1 MEIPALTAFAQW
13 LGATPV
19 ANWINQSTWV
29 WPFCETLHFIGLSL
43 VLGIT
48 GFFDLRLMGFFP
60 RVPIAAA
67 RELMPIALAGFA
79 INAATGLVFLIALPE
94 QYVHNRVWWFK
105 AGFLL
110 LAGVNAL
117 IYETRL
123 SAGVLALEPGARTPR
138 AVKVIGLVS
147 LVSWVAVLYWG
158 RMLPFLGD
166 AY

>member
-67 RELMPIALAGFA
+67 RELMPVALVGFA
-79 INAATGLVFLIALPE
+79 MNAATGLV
-94 QYVHNRVWWFK
+94 
-105 AGFLL
+105 
-110 LAGVNAL
+110 
-117 IYETRL
+117 
-123 SAGVLALEPGARTPR
+123 S
-138 AVKVIGLVS
+138 
-147 LVSWVAVLYWG
+147 
-158 RMLPFLGD
+158 
-166 AY
+166 

>member
-1 MEIPALTAFAQW
+1 MEVPALTAFAHW
-13 LGATPV
+13 LGATP
-19 ANWINQSTWV
+19 AASWINQSTWI

-67 RELMPIALAGFA
+67 RELMPVALVGFA
-79 INAATGLVFLIALPE
+79 MNAATGLVFLIALPE
-94 QYVHNRVWWFK
+94 QYVHNRVWWYK
-105 AGFLL
+105 AGFLM
-110 LAGVNAL
+110 LAGLNAL

-123 SAGVLALEPGARTPR
+123 SAHVLAIEPGGDTPA
-138 AVKVIGLVS
+138 AVKLIGAVS
-147 LVSWVAVLYWG
+147 LVSWLAVLYCG